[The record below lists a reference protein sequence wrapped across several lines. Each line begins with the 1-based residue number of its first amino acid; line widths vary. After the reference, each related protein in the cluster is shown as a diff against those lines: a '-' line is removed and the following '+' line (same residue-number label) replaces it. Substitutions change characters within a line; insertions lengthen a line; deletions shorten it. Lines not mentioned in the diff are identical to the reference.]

1 MKRNL
6 TIVALIVIIAC
17 VNIVGWMFY
26 AANTAVV
33 TIDLLGMAVV
43 EVTVWKLALSCF
55 ALGAGT
61 VLLMAGFLGL
71 RGYELRRRYRKTI
84 RGLESELHQLRSLPL
99 SSDPGTPVAV
109 ENEAVAVVGAD
120 APDVAASGQG

>member
-6 TIVALIVIIAC
+6 TIIALIVIIAS

-33 TIDLLGMAVV
+33 TIDLLGFAVV

-55 ALGAGT
+55 ALGAAT
-61 VLLMAGFLGL
+61 VLLMAVFLGL
-71 RGYELRRRYRKTI
+71 RGFELRRRYRKTI
-84 RGLESELHQLRSLPL
+84 RRLEAELHQLRSLPL
-99 SSDPGTPVAV
+99 SSDPDVRIAAESEVGLGTTGAP
-109 ENEAVAVVGAD
+109 EA
-120 APDVAASGQG
+120 AAGGQG

>member
-6 TIVALIVIIAC
+6 TIVALIVIIAS

-33 TIDLLGMAVV
+33 TIDLLGIAVI

-55 ALGAGT
+55 ALGAAT

-71 RGYELRRRYRKTI
+71 RGLELRRRYRKTI
-84 RGLESELHQLRSLPL
+84 RRLEAELHQLRSLPL
-99 SSDPGTPVAV
+99 SSEPDATVAG
-109 ENEAVAVVGAD
+109 ETAGSALGDEI
-120 APDVAASGQG
+120 PKAAAGGQG

>member
-6 TIVALIVIIAC
+6 TIVAILVIIAS

-33 TIDLLGMAVV
+33 TIDLLGFAVI
-43 EVTVWKLALSCF
+43 EVTVWKLALPCF
-55 ALGAGT
+55 ALGATT

-71 RGYELRRRYRKTI
+71 RGLELRRRYRKTI
-84 RGLESELHQLRSLPL
+84 RRLEAELHELRSLPL
-99 SSDPGTPVAV
+99 SNDPA
-109 ENEAVAVVGAD
+109 AI
-120 APDVAASGQG
+120 AASAEHPVVASSEAPEAAAGGQG